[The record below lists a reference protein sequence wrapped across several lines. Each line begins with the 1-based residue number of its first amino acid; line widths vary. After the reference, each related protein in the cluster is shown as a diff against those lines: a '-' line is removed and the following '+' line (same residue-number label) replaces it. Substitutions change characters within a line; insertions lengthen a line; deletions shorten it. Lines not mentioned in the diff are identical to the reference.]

1 MIIAIDGPSGS
12 GKSSVSRAV
21 ASALGARYL
30 DTGSMY
36 RAVTWSALRDGV
48 DIADPEAIAAHAS
61 TIDIDPS
68 TDPLVP
74 GIRVDGE
81 DISDAIR
88 QPDVTASVSA
98 VSAVPEVRSLLVD
111 LQRRIASS
119 GDIVVEGRDIGPVVL
134 PHADLKVFL
143 TADPLARAL
152 RRAAQE
158 GGSAAAAQDALERR
172 DTADSTRAVS
182 PLEQASDAVEVDST
196 HLDLDEVVARI
207 MELAADRA

>member
-21 ASALGARYL
+21 ACALGARYL

-48 DIADPEAIAAHAS
+48 DVADPDAVAAHAV
-61 TIDIDPS
+61 TVDVDPS
-68 TDPLVP
+68 TDPLAP

-81 DISDAIR
+81 DVTEAIR
-88 QPDVTASVSA
+88 QPDVTGAVSA
-98 VSAVPEVRSLLVD
+98 VSAVPAVRSLLVD
-111 LQRRIASS
+111 LQRRIAAS

-134 PHADLKVFL
+134 PHADLKIFL
-143 TADPLARAL
+143 TADAAARAL

-158 GGSAAAAQDALERR
+158 GGTAAAAQDALERR

-182 PLEQASDAVEVDST
+182 PLEQASDAVAVDST

-207 MELAADRA
+207 LELAADRA